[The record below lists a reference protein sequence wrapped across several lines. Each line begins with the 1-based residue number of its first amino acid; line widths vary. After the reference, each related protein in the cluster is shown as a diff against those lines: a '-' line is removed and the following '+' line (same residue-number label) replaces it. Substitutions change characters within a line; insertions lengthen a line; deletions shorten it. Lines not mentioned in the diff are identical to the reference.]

1 MLHHYNL
8 TAVGVDQLN
17 RCTTVNGRML
27 SIGCSPRQG
36 RVGGWWE
43 ITQLSRELP
52 LVALGPIRGAER
64 VCRSVSWLVGIEQ
77 MRKSRNRFKS
87 QNRGTNEE
95 VSKSFQNRFDF
106 ETI

>member
-1 MLHHYNL
+1 MD
-8 TAVGVDQLN
+8 APRGRGVL
-17 RCTTVNGRML
+17 V
-27 SIGCSPRQG
+27 
-36 RVGGWWE
+36 VGGR
-43 ITQLSRELP
+43 SPSCPELP
-52 LVALGPIRGAER
+52 LVALSPIRGRLRLA
-64 VCRSVSWLVGIEQ
+64 RSVFVDRWSWLVQVVVQ